1 METANKALNA
11 MQQVMESVSW
21 FVMDQANQLD
31 AIQQTHIQGKNP
43 YIDKKIN
50 DQSERL
56 VNWIVKHEEL
66 ETKFAELLKELT
78 DMREEYIKAIKRANF
93 LYMKLENM
101 ELINK
106 DVIYWKQK
114 AEFAEATRKL
124 IFSELTRLR
133 NGKEN

>member
-31 AIQQTHIQGKNP
+31 AIQQTHIQGKNT

-66 ETKFAELLKELT
+66 ETKFAELLQHLTELQQT
-78 DMREEYIKAIKRANF
+78 YIDQQRATNAIYWRLKNP
-93 LYMKLENM
+93 

-106 DVIYWKQK
+106 DVLFWKQK

-124 IFSELTRLR
+124 LFNELTRLKD
-133 NGKEN
+133 GKEN